1 MIPKRVKYDNIIY
14 YFFRK
19 VKDDMYIYKSKAGYN
34 MCFSNFELNK
44 YAIITK
50 WLLNNKE
57 NKKWEVTKVNKIT
70 LSKFALSV

>member
-1 MIPKRVKYDNIIY
+1 MMVPKRVKYDNIIY

-19 VKDDMYIYKSKAGYN
+19 VKDDMYIYQSKAGYN

-50 WLLNNKE
+50 
-57 NKKWEVTKVNKIT
+57 
-70 LSKFALSV
+70 

>member
-1 MIPKRVKYDNIIY
+1 MMVPKRVKYDNIIY

-50 WLLNNKE
+50 
-57 NKKWEVTKVNKIT
+57 
-70 LSKFALSV
+70 